1 MNVKD
6 HYTLSN
12 SVKIPCI
19 GIGTWQSHGEE
30 AVDAL
35 AAAIDTGYR
44 LIDTAAAYCTEPV
57 VAKAIEK
64 SGVSRSEI
72 FITSKLRN
80 AAHGYQATLE
90 AFEGTLK
97 QLGTD
102 YLDLYLIHWPNPIQY
117 RPIWKQA
124 TRETWRAFEELYR
137 QGRIRAIGVSNFL
150 PHHMDMLMETATIQ
164 PMVDQLRLCPGVTQ
178 PEIVSYCKA
187 HGITIEAYSPFGTG
201 SVFHSESIQE
211 LSRKYG
217 KTPGQICLR
226 WSIQMGFIPLPKSVT
241 PARISENLDIFD
253 FSLSSEDVLR
263 ISAMEGCC
271 DPAPDP
277 DKITF

>member
-64 SGVSRSEI
+64 KAAFHAVRS
-72 FITSKLRN
+72 SSPAN
-80 AAHGYQATLE
+80 CATLR
-90 AFEGTLK
+90 T
-97 QLGTD
+97 
-102 YLDLYLIHWPNPIQY
+102 
-117 RPIWKQA
+117 A
-124 TRETWRAFEELYR
+124 TRPHSRLLRVRLNNWERTISIFTSFIGRTRSSTVLIGSRQHAKHGVPFEELYR

-187 HGITIEAYSPFGTG
+187 HGIAIEAYSPFGTG
-201 SVFHSESIQE
+201 SVFHSENIQE
-211 LSRKYG
+211 PQPEVWQNARPDLPALEHSDGIYSAS
-217 KTPGQICLR
+217 QIR
-226 WSIQMGFIPLPKSVT
+226 N
-241 PARISENLDIFD
+241 ARADLGESGYI
-253 FSLSSEDVLR
+253 
-263 ISAMEGCC
+263 
-271 DPAPDP
+271 
-277 DKITF
+277 